1 METIRILESLHLPG
15 HLASV
20 PAIAGGHHER
30 MDGGGYPMGLSRDQM
45 TPQARMMAIA
55 DVFEALTAS
64 DRPYKPAKPLSVVM
78 RIMGDMVNLNHLD
91 ADLFRLF
98 VQQGLH
104 RRYAEQF
111 LQTAQL
117 DAVDDAAVLA
127 ALSPP
132 NQPRSIGS

>member
-1 METIRILESLHLPG
+1 
-15 HLASV
+15 
-20 PAIAGGHHER
+20 
-30 MDGGGYPMGLSRDQM
+30 MGLSRDQM

-64 DRPYKPAKPLSVVM
+64 DRPYKTAKPLSVVM
-78 RIMGDMVNLNHLD
+78 QIMVGMVNQNHLD
-91 ADLFRLF
+91 PDLFRLF

-111 LQTAQL
+111 LQTEQL